1 MQATLHR
8 DHERFQDLRHDVL
21 GRHEVDVV
29 AAGVLQIEHDF
40 CELAGTYLGAFAE
53 LARLEILTKDTAQI
67 APAEKNRA
75 RSVPAAQTVFFAKM
89 RKRAS
94 LPLLQTPVL
103 LLNRSISQSRGQTR
117 HERSASIASAACC

>member
-8 DHERFQDLRHDVL
+8 DHQRFQDLRHHVL
-21 GRHEVDVV
+21 GRDEVDVV
-29 AAGVLQIEHDF
+29 AAGVLQIEHDL
-40 CELAGTYLGAFAE
+40 CELTGTDLGAFAE

-89 RKRAS
+89 RKRAGYTRQPAT
-94 LPLLQTPVL
+94 LANADLIVKPVNL
-103 LLNRSISQSRGQTR
+103 T
-117 HERSASIASAACC
+117 IAGANTT

>member
-89 RKRAS
+89 RKRAGYTRQPAT
-94 LPLLQTPVL
+94 LANADLIVEPVNL
-103 LLNRSISQSRGQTR
+103 T
-117 HERSASIASAACC
+117 IARANAA

>member
-8 DHERFQDLRHDVL
+8 DHESFQDLRHDVL
-21 GRHEVDVV
+21 GRDEVDVV

-67 APAEKNRA
+67 APAEKDRA

-89 RKRAS
+89 RKRAGYTRQPAT
-94 LPLLQTPVL
+94 LANTDLIVKPVDL
-103 LLNRSISQSRGQTR
+103 AVARANTT
-117 HERSASIASAACC
+117 

>member
-67 APAEKNRA
+67 APAEKKSCPIRSSRA
-75 RSVPAAQTVFFAKM
+75 DSLLRQNAETRWLHAPACHSCKRRSY
-89 RKRAS
+89 
-94 LPLLQTPVL
+94 
-103 LLNRSISQSRGQTR
+103 
-117 HERSASIASAACC
+117 C

>member
-8 DHERFQDLRHDVL
+8 DHERFQDLRHHVL

-40 CELAGTYLGAFAE
+40 CELAGTYLGTFAE
-53 LARLEILTKDTAQI
+53 LARLEILTENAPQI
-67 APAEKNRA
+67 APAEKDRA

-89 RKRAS
+89 RKRAGYTRQPAT
-94 LPLLQTPVL
+94 LANADLIVEPVNL
-103 LLNRSISQSRGQTR
+103 T
-117 HERSASIASAACC
+117 IARANAA

>member
-40 CELAGTYLGAFAE
+40 CELTGTYLGAFAE
-53 LARLEILTKDTAQI
+53 LARLEILTENAAQI
-67 APAEKNRA
+67 APAEKDRA
-75 RSVPAAQTVFFAKM
+75 RSVPAAQAVFFAKM
-89 RKRAS
+89 RKRAGYNRQPATIANADPIVKPVNLS
-94 LPLLQTPVL
+94 LQRADT
-103 LLNRSISQSRGQTR
+103 
-117 HERSASIASAACC
+117 